1 MATFVDARPAKK
13 PDYGNWVSKKFVFV
27 PGVVGV
33 LLLGLAVV
41 FSPFWAIFATL
52 FIITSV
58 YFAYARY
65 QFAQNGKDVQGQI
78 RQLVLD
84 NLDWDGKGSALDI
97 GCGNG
102 ALTVALARR
111 YPEARLTGIDY
122 WGGGWGY
129 SQTDCEENAAIEG
142 VADGLIFRQASA
154 SALPFDDGHFDLV
167 VSNLVF
173 HEVKDTA
180 DKRQLVR
187 EALRVVKTGGKFAL
201 QDLFLMKPYYGEID
215 NLLDT
220 IRSWGI
226 REVRF
231 IETRN
236 AAFIPG
242 LLKLPFMAGTLGLI
256 VGEK

>member
-1 MATFVDARPAKK
+1 MTTLADAQPTGK
-13 PDYGNWVSKKFVFV
+13 PDYGNWVSKNFIVI
-27 PGVVGV
+27 PGVIG
-33 LLLGLAVV
+33 LLFLGLAIL
-41 FSPFWAIFATL
+41 FSPIWAILAAL
-52 FIITSV
+52 WLLTSA
-58 YFAYARY
+58 YFACARY
-65 QFAQNGKDVQGQI
+65 QFAQDGKDVQGQI
-78 RQLVLD
+78 RRLVLG

-102 ALTVALARR
+102 ALTVALARQ
-111 YPEARLTGIDY
+111 YPEACLTGIDY

-129 SQTDCEENAAIEG
+129 SQADCEENAALEG
-142 VADGLIFRQASA
+142 VADRLTIRKASA

-173 HEVKDTA
+173 HEVKDTT

-201 QDLFLMKPYYGEID
+201 QDLFLMKPFYGEID
-215 NLLDT
+215 DLLDM

-231 IETRN
+231 IETCN

-256 VGEK
+256 VGKK